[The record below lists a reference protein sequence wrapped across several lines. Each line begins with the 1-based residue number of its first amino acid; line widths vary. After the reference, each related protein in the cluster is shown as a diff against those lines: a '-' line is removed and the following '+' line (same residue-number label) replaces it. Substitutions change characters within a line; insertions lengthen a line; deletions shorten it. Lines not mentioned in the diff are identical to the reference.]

1 MALQLYQSPLSL
13 SSSSSPSSSSSSS
26 FQTQSLPFT
35 SHHYHHLPQL
45 RHKGRTS
52 AGVVFV
58 EKEDTELRFSPPLKE
73 QQDEEEEEE
82 EEYDDS
88 DPDPQDV
95 EYVNQI
101 KRVKLYVSLYVITCS
116 C

>member
-13 SSSSSPSSSSSSS
+13 SSSSSSSS

-45 RHKGRTS
+45 RHKSRT
-52 AGVVFV
+52 VVFV

-73 QQDEEEEEE
+73 RQDEDED
-82 EEYDDS
+82 EYDDS
-88 DPDPQDV
+88 DPDPQDL

-101 KRVKLYVSLYVITCS
+101 KRVKLYVSVYITTCS